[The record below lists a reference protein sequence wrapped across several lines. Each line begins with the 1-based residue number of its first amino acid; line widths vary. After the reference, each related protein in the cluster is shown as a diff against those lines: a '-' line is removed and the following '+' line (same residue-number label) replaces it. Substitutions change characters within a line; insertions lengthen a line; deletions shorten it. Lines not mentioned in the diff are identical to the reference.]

1 MFQALESF
9 RARLRR
15 LFESNGMHI
24 AIAALL
30 LISAITISWEITI
43 RYRETAEAQ
52 QVVEYLSHVN
62 NAILFIFAFEI
73 LIRLFAYGLNYF
85 KSAWNVFDFI
95 VVGLSLLTIG
105 GFFQIIRTFRLFLFF
120 RTFSV
125 FPNVQHLITALGES
139 IPKIFSTAM
148 LLVLAVYIFSVWG
161 VIEYGGAFP
170 EWYGDLPTAFGTI
183 FHAVLLGHT
192 WSEIY
197 NAMVKVDPHV
207 GFFIYPTVVILNF
220 LILQMVLG
228 VIINALHFQ
237 RLGEQEHKKH
247 SFILGWLKGKYKS
260 HHDSPLSADAKIILH
275 ELQKLRLGD
284 KAGDLSNMPHDE
296 EETHSD

>member
-1 MFQALESF
+1 MFQALENF
-9 RARLRR
+9 RGRLRR
-15 LFESNGMHI
+15 LFESNAMHI
-24 AIAALL
+24 AIAVLL

-43 RYRETAEAQ
+43 RYRETVEAQ
-52 QVVEYLSHVN
+52 QVVGYLSQVN
-62 NAILFIFAFEI
+62 NVILFVFAIEV
-73 LIRLFAYGLNYF
+73 LTRLFAYGLRYF
-85 KSAWNVFDFI
+85 KSAWNVFDFV

-125 FPNVQHLITALGES
+125 FPNVQHLITALGQS

-148 LLVLAVYIFSVWG
+148 LLMLAIYIFAVWG

-170 EWYGDLPTAFGTI
+170 ELYGDLPTAFATI

-192 WSEIY
+192 WSEVY
-197 NAMVKVDPHV
+197 DTMVKVDPHV

-220 LILQMVLG
+220 LILQMVLS

-237 RLGEQEHKKH
+237 KLEEQEHKKH
-247 SFILGWLKGKYKS
+247 SFILGWLKGKYKN

-284 KAGDLSNMPHDE
+284 KAGDLPSTPHDQ
-296 EETHSD
+296 ETPSD